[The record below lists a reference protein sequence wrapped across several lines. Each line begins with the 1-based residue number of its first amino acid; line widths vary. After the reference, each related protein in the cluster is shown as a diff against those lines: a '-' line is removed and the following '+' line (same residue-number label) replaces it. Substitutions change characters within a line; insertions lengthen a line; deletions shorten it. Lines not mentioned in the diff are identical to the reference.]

1 VARAKTTGG
10 RVAERR
16 PRGLSGLLARVR
28 GQRRETTIRGTEL
41 RTAFLFIL
49 PAFLIYAVF
58 MLYPFINSVGL
69 SFTDWN
75 GATASKE
82 FVGIDN
88 YLEMPRDP
96 DLLSAF
102 RNNAVWIVFGTVVP
116 IVIGL
121 TLALILWSNTRG
133 SLAFRTLFFLP
144 TVIPVVVIGLVWQWI
159 YHPLYGV
166 LNSALEFVGLDSLT
180 RGWLGDST
188 TALPSVLAAAIWG
201 AFGFVTVVLY
211 AGLQNVDIGTVEAA
225 EVDGANWWQRARY
238 VVIPQIAPVLTLVTA
253 ITLIG
258 GFAVIDFVIVMT
270 GGGPGD
276 ASEVLGSFAYEQGF
290 QSNRVGYGAALS
302 TLITAMSLIAA
313 VVFVGLRERKRDL
326 G

>member
-75 GATASKE
+75 GATATKE

-102 RNNAVWIVFGTVVP
+102 RNNVVWIVFGTVVP

>member
-75 GATASKE
+75 GATATKE

>member
-1 VARAKTTGG
+1 VARAKSTGG

-49 PAFLIYAVF
+49 PAFLIYVVF

-75 GATASKE
+75 GATATKA
-82 FVGIDN
+82 FVGVDN

-96 DLLSAF
+96 LLLAAF
-102 RNNAVWIVFGTVVP
+102 RNNVVWLVFGTIVP
-116 IVIGL
+116 IAIGL
-121 TLALILWSNTRG
+121 LLALALWSNTRA
-133 SLAFRTLFFLP
+133 SLFFRTLLFLP
-144 TVIPVVVIGLVWQWI
+144 FVLPIIVIGIVWQWI
-159 YHPLYGV
+159 YHPLFGV

-180 RGWLGDST
+180 RGWLGDSA
-188 TALPSVLAAAIWG
+188 TALPGVLVAAIWG
-201 AFGFVTVVLY
+201 TFGFVTVVLY
-211 AGLQNVDIGTVEAA
+211 AGLQNVDTGTVEAA

-238 VVIPQIAPVLTLVTA
+238 VVIPQIAPVITLVTA

-258 GFAVIDFVIVMT
+258 GFAVIDFIIIMT
-270 GGGPGD
+270 GGGPGN
-276 ASEVLGSFAYEQGF
+276 ASEVLGSYAYERGF
-290 QSNRVGYGAALS
+290 QANRVGYGAALS
-302 TLITAMSLIAA
+302 TIITLLTLIAA
-313 VVFVGLRERKRDL
+313 VIFVRLRERQTNR